1 MLPFFDFMVWP
12 RTPWPTL
19 YMRIR
24 RVVLRAVDVFFV
36 AILSWPRRELSRIRG
51 VELRG
56 LDME

>member
-36 AILSWPRRELSRIRG
+36 AGLGWPRTKLSRIGG
-51 VELRG
+51 VELT
-56 LDME
+56 L

>member
-12 RTPWPTL
+12 GTPWPTL

-24 RVVLRAVDVFFV
+24 RVVLRGVGVFFV
-36 AILSWPRRELSRIRG
+36 SILSWPGRKIRG
-51 VELRG
+51 VGLRG

>member
-36 AILSWPRRELSRIRG
+36 AGLGWPRRELSRIRG

-56 LDME
+56 LDMV

>member
-1 MLPFFDFMVWP
+1 MLPFFDFTVWP

-24 RVVLRAVDVFFV
+24 RVVLRGVDVFFV
-36 AILSWPRRELSRIRG
+36 FILSWPRRKLSRIRG
-51 VELRG
+51 VGLRG

>member
-24 RVVLRAVDVFFV
+24 RVVLRGIGMFFV
-36 AILSWPRRELSRIRG
+36 AGLGWPRRELTRIGG
-51 VELRG
+51 VGLRG
-56 LDME
+56 LDIE

>member
-24 RVVLRAVDVFFV
+24 RVVLRGIGVFFV
-36 AILSWPRRELSRIRG
+36 AGLGWPRRELSRIGG
-51 VELRG
+51 VGLRG